1 MEQNTDRLGFALIAI
16 SVISIVL
23 LLCNLIFMPTT
34 KAYFSELS
42 NQTNSKSDYDNIA
55 LQSTSDLS
63 KKQSP
68 SAESIYSTWKS
79 KYIDSIDN
87 NTAVVNSS
95 DSTSDTN
102 NYVVTSESQGYGM
115 LITAVSKNATLK
127 DFNSLYNYYSANKR
141 PNTQLMAWQQSN
153 SNGSITSDPNN
164 ATDGDIFIAEA
175 LIQAAK
181 RWPSESKTYLNQ
193 SKNIL
198 NDILTYNLNS
208 DLNILTVSTWVSPQT
223 KEWSVFRSSDVV
235 PSFFDDFLTISSNPK
250 WASIKTSMLKY
261 MLDVA
266 STHKGLVSDFITVN
280 TENKKGTPT
289 NYDVM
294 GDTNSNDFAY
304 NAIRVPLMLS
314 MGDTSSSKELLN
326 PLLSF
331 LNTRSPIEGL
341 YHLDGSVL
349 NWSDVTRFNYQY
361 AQYKLNITPQLKDE
375 SYPNAGYYTD
385 TLFTLSRV
393 VS

>member
-1 MEQNTDRLGFALIAI
+1 MEKNSDRMGFALIAI

-23 LLCNLIFMPTT
+23 LLCNSIFMPTI
-34 KAYFSELS
+34 KDFYSGLS
-42 NQTNSKSDYDNIA
+42 DQMKSKSDYDNIA
-55 LQSTSDLS
+55 LKSTSDLS
-63 KKQSP
+63 KKQSA

-79 KYIDSIDN
+79 KYIDSIDD

-102 NYVVTSESQGYGM
+102 NYIVTSESQGYGM

-127 DFNSLYNYYSANKR
+127 DFNLLYNYYSANKR

-153 SNGSITSDPNN
+153 SNGTITSDPNN

-208 DLNILTVSTWVSPQT
+208 DLNMLTVSTWVSPQK
-223 KEWSVFRSSDVV
+223 KEWSVFRTSDVV
-235 PSFFDDFLTISSNPK
+235 PSFFDDFLTISSNSK

-261 MLDVA
+261 MLDVS
-266 STHKGLVSDFITVN
+266 STHKGLVSDFISVN
-280 TENKKGTPT
+280 SENKKGTPT

-314 MGDTSSSKELLN
+314 MGNTSSSKELLN

-349 NWSDVTRFNYQY
+349 NWSDVTRFNYEY